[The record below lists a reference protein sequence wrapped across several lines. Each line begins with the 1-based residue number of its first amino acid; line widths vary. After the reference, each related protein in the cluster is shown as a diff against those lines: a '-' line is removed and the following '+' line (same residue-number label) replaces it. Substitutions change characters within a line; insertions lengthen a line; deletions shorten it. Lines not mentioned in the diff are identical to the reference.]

1 MDYDFSEIS
10 TEKLEYG
17 VNSTLEQHCEGISCG
32 EECPFYIGSTCDNG
46 FAPFVLEEFTKEL
59 ERRDPAKK
67 EALIELDLP
76 DEILL
81 KLDLP
86 DEILLKL
93 ALEAHAQDITL
104 NKYINDIMRRY
115 IEEAKIENIKDV
127 EESSKEDIDKS

>member
-17 VNSTLEQHCEGISCG
+17 VGNDTGQYCEGILCG
-32 EECPFYIGSTCDNG
+32 EECPFCSGDTCDNG

-59 ERRDPAKK
+59 ERRDPTKSK
-67 EALIELDLP
+67 EALTE
-76 DEILL
+76 
-81 KLDLP
+81 LDLP

-104 NKYINDIMRRY
+104 NKYINNIMRRY
-115 IEEAKIENIKDV
+115 IEEAKIENTKDV